1 MNKCGLFQKTAG
13 DLRWWQQQCNPRKTC
28 NFYPHLRL
36 QKVFPALNLPQN
48 CYIMTLGCPYPAYIP
63 CLKDNPYNLTKCK
76 GKISKGKIPISQL
89 SSELGKSWK
98 YSKISI
104 FNLFHEL
111 GQINNSCWSN
121 IQKSLCE
128 LGKT

>member
-13 DLRWWQQQCNPRKTC
+13 DLRWWQQCNPRKTC

-36 QKVFPALNLPQN
+36 QVFPALNLPQN
-48 CYIMTLGCPYPAYIP
+48 CYIMTLGCPYPAHIP

-76 GKISKGKIPISQL
+76 GKMSKGKIPISQL